1 MREETQE
8 EEEEE
13 EEDHWCVHGVP
24 ETAYGNGGVC

>member
-13 EEDHWCVHGVP
+13 GHWCVHGVR

>member
-8 EEEEE
+8 EEEEG
-13 EEDHWCVHGVP
+13 HWCVHGVR

>member
-8 EEEEE
+8 KEEE
-13 EEDHWCVHGVP
+13 EEDHWCVHVVP